1 MLKPKDKLEI
11 TKQKLITATREIL
24 DERGHD
30 YKALTSRDIVKRA
43 GVPLG
48 MINYCFGSK
57 DNLVLKVFLDSY
69 ELEWNEH
76 KKAFLDECINIDDPR
91 ERLKYETMKIVQ
103 ILIKHYD
110 CIKDILKYIMTSYD
124 ITKIIKSHELIRQ
137 IVPAERTDEQCKF
150 IAFELGGILQLAV
163 LRHQEL
169 KDYFG
174 VDISDDKQLKKFID
188 EQVDKIVC

>member
-1 MLKPKDKLEI
+1 MLKPKEKLEI

-76 KKAFLDECINIDDPR
+76 KKAFLDEGINIDDPR

-124 ITKIIKSHELIRQ
+124 ITKIIKSYELIRQ

-169 KDYFG
+169 KEYFG

>member
-1 MLKPKDKLEI
+1 MLKPKEKLEI

-76 KKAFLDECINIDDPR
+76 KKAFLDEGINIDDPR

-124 ITKIIKSHELIRQ
+124 ITKIVKSYELIRQ

-169 KDYFG
+169 KEYFG
-174 VDISDDKQLKKFID
+174 VDISDDKQLEKFID

>member
-1 MLKPKDKLEI
+1 MLKPKEKLEI

-124 ITKIIKSHELIRQ
+124 ITKIIKSYELIRQ

>member
-1 MLKPKDKLEI
+1 MLKPKEKLEI

-76 KKAFLDECINIDDPR
+76 KKAFLDEGINIDDPR

-124 ITKIIKSHELIRQ
+124 ITKIVKSYELIRQ

-169 KDYFG
+169 KEYFG